1 MSQQPHAAI
10 RPTIAPHDVRL
21 YGLDF
26 WVAYVANLLVVT
38 ANTLTFRFSEF
49 VVSLGGSAA
58 DAAFVVGVGTGV
70 SVLVRIW
77 MGRAVDQAGP
87 RWLWLASATALMV
100 SSLAFIPLH
109 SLSPAIYA
117 VRILYG
123 CGLAGVF
130 SCSVIHLCTGVPP
143 GRRAELIGTLGT
155 SGFIGAIIGPQLGD
169 LMFRAPA
176 LHGQRFLLM
185 FALAGGICALY
196 LLLVAFLTRRA
207 ARPAP
212 HDPPPPLVPLL
223 VSYWPGTV
231 VAVAMMMG
239 MALTVPSTFLTLFRD
254 QRGLEGIGK
263 FFWFYAPTAIVMRL
277 AGRHWPGQT
286 GRRNAAFVGLLSL
299 MASML
304 LYLLVQTEWDLAW
317 PALAAGTGQALLFPA
332 VTTLGAESFPE
343 RYRGT
348 GTTLILGF
356 IDVGG
361 LCGGPALGLLIVHFG
376 FRTMFLCAA
385 TTISLV
391 AVAFLASS
399 IARHRRSEAETDQ
412 SALASEEQLVE
423 W

>member
-1 MSQQPHAAI
+1 
-10 RPTIAPHDVRL
+10 L
-21 YGLDF
+21 EF
-26 WVAYVANLLVVT
+26 WLAYVANLLIVT

-58 DAAFVVGVGTGV
+58 DAAFVVGIGTGV

-77 MGRAVDQAGP
+77 MGRAVDQVGP
-87 RWLWLASATALMV
+87 RWFWMASAMALV
-100 SSLAFIPLH
+100 LSNLAFIPLH
-109 SLSPAIYA
+109 SLGPTIYV
-117 VRILYG
+117 VRMLYA

-169 LMFRAPA
+169 FMFRMPS
-176 LHGQRFLLM
+176 LHAHRFLVM
-185 FALAGGICALY
+185 FGFAAAICATY
-196 LLLVAFLTRRA
+196 LLLVSYLTRHS
-207 ARPAP
+207 ARPVP
-212 HDPPPPLVPLL
+212 HDAPPALVPLL
-223 VSYWPGTV
+223 VSYWPGTI

-254 QRGLEGIGK
+254 ERGLAGIGK

-277 AGRHWPGQT
+277 AGRHWPGET
-286 GRRNAAFVGLLSL
+286 GRRIAAFVGLLSL

-304 LYLLVQTEWDLAW
+304 LYLFVQTEWDLAW

-361 LCGGPALGLLIVHFG
+361 LCGAPALGLLIDHFD
-376 FRTMFLCAA
+376 FRTMFLCAGS
-385 TTISLV
+385 TIFFV
-391 AVAFLASS
+391 AVAF
-399 IARHRRSEAETDQ
+399 IAFSFIRQPRSGPRTDPGVVG
-412 SALASEEQLVE
+412 SEEQLVE